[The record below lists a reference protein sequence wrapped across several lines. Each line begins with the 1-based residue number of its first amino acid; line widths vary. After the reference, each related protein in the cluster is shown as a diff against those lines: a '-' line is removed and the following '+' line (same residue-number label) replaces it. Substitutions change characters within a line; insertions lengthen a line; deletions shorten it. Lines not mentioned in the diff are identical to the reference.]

1 MQLTRK
7 GAATKQRIVEG
18 AAEEIRQQGVFSL
31 RLEDV
36 MARTA
41 ASKSQLFHYF
51 PGGKDELLLAVA
63 RHEADRVIDDQ
74 QPELGSL
81 TTWAAWWHWR
91 DKVVA
96 RYREQGSNCPLHAA
110 VSQLGTATD
119 AAQAVAR
126 ELLRHWQAQLAAG
139 IRHMQ
144 GIGEIAAHLDAD
156 REAAALLAGVQGG
169 VMILMT
175 TGGTVH
181 LEAALDR
188 GIAHLRDAP
197 AQVPL
202 PAPALTSPRAPTCPS
217 PGVRAPS

>member
-1 MQLTRK
+1 MSLTRK

-18 AAEEIRQQGVFSL
+18 AAEEIRSQGVFSL

-41 ASKSQLFHYF
+41 TSKSQLFHYF

-63 RHEADRVIDDQ
+63 RYEAARVIDDQ

-81 TTWAAWWHWR
+81 TSWTAWWQWR

-96 RYREQGSNCPLHAA
+96 RYREQGSDCPLHVAL
-110 VSQLGTATD
+110 SQLGTVTD
-119 AAQAVAR
+119 AARTVAR
-126 ELLRHWQAQLAAG
+126 ELLRQWQDQLAAG

-144 GIGEIAAHLDAD
+144 GIHEIDPALDAD
-156 REAAALLAGVQGG
+156 GEAAALLAGVQGG
-169 VMILMT
+169 VMILLS
-175 TGGTVH
+175 TGGAEH

-188 GIAHLRDAP
+188 GIAHLRKSSPERVGGA
-197 AQVPL
+197 L
-202 PAPALTSPRAPTCPS
+202 PSGGECGSSGRCTAW
-217 PGVRAPS
+217 

>member
-7 GAATKQRIVEG
+7 GAATKQRIIEG

-36 MARTA
+36 MGRTA
-41 ASKSQLFHYF
+41 TSKSQLFHYF

-63 RHEADRVIDDQ
+63 RHEAARVIDDQ

-81 TTWAAWWHWR
+81 TSWTAWWQWR

-96 RYREQGSNCPLHAA
+96 RYRAQGSDCPLHAA

-126 ELLRHWQAQLAAG
+126 ELLRHWQTQLAAG

-144 GIGEIAAHLDAD
+144 DIGEITPELNAD

-175 TGGTVH
+175 TGGLEH
-181 LEAALDR
+181 LEAALDQ
-188 GIAHLRDAP
+188 GIAHLRGVPAVIPSTAP
-197 AQVPL
+197 A
-202 PAPALTSPRAPTCPS
+202 
-217 PGVRAPS
+217 